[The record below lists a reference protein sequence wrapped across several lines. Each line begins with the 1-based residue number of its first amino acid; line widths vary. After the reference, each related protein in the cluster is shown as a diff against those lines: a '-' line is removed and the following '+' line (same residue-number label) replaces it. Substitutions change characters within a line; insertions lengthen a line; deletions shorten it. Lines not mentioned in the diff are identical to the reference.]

1 MMTAVRRT
9 IRIRKNEQQKTN
21 FCEKEIKRQRLVKKK
36 EKKTSI
42 RIQCICRFIS
52 SYLVLSLSDSLS
64 VLFRAECGFK
74 KERRKTNEDLK
85 I

>member
-36 EKKTSI
+36 EKKKKPQYVYSVFVASSHLTWFFLCLTHSV
-42 RIQCICRFIS
+42 
-52 SYLVLSLSDSLS
+52 SYLEQS
-64 VLFRAECGFK
+64 VVSRK
-74 KERRKTNEDLK
+74 KEEKPMKT
-85 I
+85 

>member
-36 EKKTSI
+36 KKKNSI

>member
-36 EKKTSI
+36 KEKKKNLNT
-42 RIQCICRFIS
+42 
-52 SYLVLSLSDSLS
+52 YTVYLSLHLILLGSFS
-64 VLFRAECGFK
+64 V
-74 KERRKTNEDLK
+74 
-85 I
+85 

>member
-36 EKKTSI
+36 RKEKNLNT
-42 RIQCICRFIS
+42 
-52 SYLVLSLSDSLS
+52 YTVYLSLHLILLGSFS
-64 VLFRAECGFK
+64 V
-74 KERRKTNEDLK
+74 
-85 I
+85 

>member
-36 EKKTSI
+36 EKKKNLNT
-42 RIQCICRFIS
+42 
-52 SYLVLSLSDSLS
+52 YTVYLSLHLILLGSFS
-64 VLFRAECGFK
+64 V
-74 KERRKTNEDLK
+74 
-85 I
+85 

>member
-36 EKKTSI
+36 KKKTSI